1 MTHKTNRYR
10 IYQVDH
16 TTFGGIVYSSDF
28 DTSYANG
35 TIAERIARDAKFDQ
49 QCRKN
54 KESKK
59 YGGKKND

>member
-1 MTHKTNRYR
+1 MTETLKRVTGYNS
-10 IYQVDH
+10 DH
-16 TTFGGIVYSSDF
+16 STFGGIVYSSDF

-59 YGGKKND
+59 IWRKEK